1 MTLDLTR
8 ISSYPAPARL
18 GIFILALL
26 LSWLPFAIPIYLL
39 FKYDPNLTTILT
51 MGLMFIAFLILLR
64 FWNQKVYQN
73 THWLKRYGLETTRKN
88 GIDLVNG
95 LSIGFAVTLS
105 LFILEAIFGWVII
118 KTPSLF
124 LLKIVGEGLISGLG
138 IGLIEEFFF
147 RGFLLDELEQDYS
160 PNIVL
165 WANAL
170 IFALL
175 HFLKPIEEIIRTFP
189 TFPALILLGLTLV
202 FAKRSCSKRLGIC
215 IGLHA
220 GLVWGYYILNV
231 GQLLEYTNKV
241 SPWITGIDSNPIAGA
256 IGLVFLGILALWMKK
271 RATSLPLNTDR

>member
-1 MTLDLTR
+1 VTLDLTR
-8 ISSYPAPARL
+8 ITSYPAPARL

-26 LSWLPFAIPIYLL
+26 LSWLPFAIPIYVSLI
-39 FKYDPNLTTILT
+39 KYDPNLTTILT
-51 MGLMFIAFLILLR
+51 MGLMFVAFLILLR

-73 THWLKRYGLETTRKN
+73 PHWLKGYGLEKTRKN

-95 LSIGFAVTLS
+95 LSIGFVFTLG
-105 LFILEAIFGWVII
+105 LFILEAFLGWVII
-118 KTPSLF
+118 KPPSVF
-124 LLKIVGEGLISGLG
+124 LLKLIGEGLISGLG
-138 IGLIEEFFF
+138 IGLVEEFFF

-202 FAKRSCSKRLGIC
+202 WAKRSCSQRLGMC
-215 IGLHA
+215 IGIHA

-231 GQLLEYTNKV
+231 GQLLKYTNKV
-241 SPWITGIDSNPIAGA
+241 SPWITGIDNNPIAGA
-256 IGLVFLGILALWMKK
+256 MGLVFLGILALWMKK
-271 RATSLPLNTDR
+271 RAAIKAC